1 MATVVVVQTAI
12 NMRSCELQHQQ
23 QSQINKKVVAAILK
37 LSSTH
42 GRFCAGNKNKD
53 PLIITQPQ
61 HALTMNTTEMEER
74 IRFKVETGSSYGSLP
89 TQIRW
94 LDRKLRVW
102 VGGVSGFVDLDSF
115 VDCMLS
121 DLTLVGCREVVVE
134 LFNKYKELDGVECD
148 LLDTEKFATALMNTS
163 ILKQKDEM
171 RRSVGAIY

>member
-1 MATVVVVQTAI
+1 MNYNI
-12 NMRSCELQHQQ
+12 NS
-23 QSQINKKVVAAILK
+23 KVKSTKVAAILK
-37 LSSTH
+37 LSSRNTHAH
-42 GRFCAGNKNKD
+42 GRFCASNKNKD